1 MLLLL
6 MMFISWD
13 FLLIFSFHSI
23 LFVEFFISN
32 FLFYFFSCFKIQNAW
47 TRNSYMFLS
56 RKIKIIPWKSQVK
69 KKSYKCGKLTKR
81 WDMEWKQVTVL
92 FAQWEILL
100 IDQTTQ
106 ITTGNFF
113 QMFQLEFWKFS
124 LRNWRKVQGIQSTTN
139 YPKNPLY
146 IAALDSPNAPNPLK
160 IQMSSPHYFM
170 TWKNK
175 TKI

>member
-1 MLLLL
+1 
-6 MMFISWD
+6 
-13 FLLIFSFHSI
+13 
-23 LFVEFFISN
+23 
-32 FLFYFFSCFKIQNAW
+32 
-47 TRNSYMFLS
+47 MFLS

-113 QMFQLEFWKFS
+113 QMFQLEF
-124 LRNWRKVQGIQSTTN
+124 
-139 YPKNPLY
+139 
-146 IAALDSPNAPNPLK
+146 
-160 IQMSSPHYFM
+160 
-170 TWKNK
+170 
-175 TKI
+175 